1 MVQKNKSHTT
11 YVMLHCKCYQ
21 RMHVKINI
29 FAKEKPIC
37 IFIITFPR
45 KKKKA
50 ADMNE
55 LVSEKCN
62 SE

>member
-45 KKKKA
+45 KKKK
-50 ADMNE
+50 
-55 LVSEKCN
+55 LLT
-62 SE
+62 